1 MEKVVDN
8 LKVLMTENEKD
19 NTDLFQFMN
28 ALLSNRWKFE
38 DDFRH
43 IFDKVKERLP
53 VKVLCTMYEKGNQF
67 FNKLLT
73 EYAEK
78 RYELK
83 KALLHYNSYYNK
95 TVRDSNLSNKEK
107 IDLISEVRYRDTSF
121 MESLRN
127 PTAEELKLVL
137 QKFKSLSNYECKY
150 LVKENKNNSIWGPEE
165 LIGIVCKFPTMLCC
179 LPRALTMSD
188 IDKMI
193 ELKFQPTESF
203 NIHDFPKF
211 IADKKTMAYFCYHYP
226 SYCFCICNDEPQ
238 NKTLAYVVLFRIG
251 VLGVNSNFS
260 VSIYEKLLAKFVSHA
275 ISKKFPQPTASFEE
289 VFKCFELLN

>member
-19 NTDLFQFMN
+19 NTDLFQFIN
-28 ALLSNRWKFE
+28 ALLSNIYKFE
-38 DDFRH
+38 EYFRP

-53 VKVLCTMYEKGNQF
+53 VEVLCTMYENGNEIF
-67 FNKLLT
+67 LKLLT

-83 KALLHYNSYYNK
+83 KSLLRYTSYYNK
-95 TVRDSNLSNKEK
+95 IVRDSNLPNKEK
-107 IDLISEVRYRDTSF
+107 IDLISEIRYRYANF

-165 LIGIVCKFPTMLCC
+165 LIGVVCKFPTMLCC

-193 ELKFQPTESF
+193 ELKLQPTESF

-211 IADKKTMAYFCYHYP
+211 FADKKTMAYFCYRYP

-238 NKTLAYVVLFRIG
+238 NKTTAYVLLFRIG
-251 VLGVNSNFS
+251 VLGVNSNFR

>member
-8 LKVLMTENEKD
+8 LKVLMTEND
-19 NTDLFQFMN
+19 TDLFQFIN
-28 ALLSNRWKFE
+28 ALLSNIYKFE
-38 DDFRH
+38 EYFRP

-53 VKVLCTMYEKGNQF
+53 VEVLCTMYENGNEIF
-67 FNKLLT
+67 LKLLT

-83 KALLHYNSYYNK
+83 KSLLRYNSYYNK

-107 IDLISEVRYRDTSF
+107 IDLISEIRYRYANF

-150 LVKENKNNSIWGPEE
+150 LVKENENNSIWRPEE
-165 LIGIVCKFPTMLCC
+165 FIGIVCKFPTMLCC

-203 NIHDFPKF
+203 HIHDFPKF

-238 NKTLAYVVLFRIG
+238 NKTFAYVVLFRIG

-289 VFKCFELLN
+289 VFKCFELLD